1 MCRFCNAAFL
11 QQSVP
16 SLHCA
21 LGLGG
26 AAPVVTE
33 DMVSET
39 TFPERRASLR
49 AISRPSQLAFGVALV
64 AVLMGCLTYA
74 LLTDLIHYPLSRAT
88 QIGLLLAN
96 LTLVLS
102 LATAIGWRIARLV
115 ATRRT
120 GRAGAKLH
128 VRLVTW
134 FSAIA
139 VVPVILVAIFAAV
152 TLNLGLD
159 QMFSGRVRQ
168 ALDSAQNVA
177 HRFILAEARGI
188 TLSAGEIAENLAHD
202 PTLIDESKQ
211 LNVGLMMSKIA
222 FMTKDRGLI
231 GSFLLDSQGRE
242 LAKSAALNYSAELK
256 PSASDFADAKAGKI
270 LVNGNPDTGLVHGLV
285 QLPFLKDAYLLVV
298 ERVDP
303 QVFGYYSRTKAA
315 VSEYNRL
322 NDQRLETQL
331 QFAALYA
338 MVALVVLLAAIW
350 SGLWAANRLVRPVS
364 DLIDAAGR
372 VSEGDLAAQ
381 VWVER
386 GDDELGML
394 GLAFNRMTQQL
405 SAQRGDLMAANR
417 LNETRRRFTET
428 VLSGVSAGVIGIDGD
443 GRITII
449 NRAAERLL
457 NAAPEDMESSHY
469 SEAVPELAPLIL
481 RALSEPAGRAG
492 GEVTIKRGG
501 KPRSLSVQVTS
512 ERGSTEGYVVTFDDI
527 TDLVSAQRTAAW
539 ADVARRIAHEIKN
552 PLTPIQLSAERLKRK
567 YSSEIVTDP
576 EVFQQCTDTIVR
588 QVGDI
593 GRMVDEFSSFARMPA
608 PVMRRENAQELL
620 QQAVFLQR
628 VANPDI
634 TFSAAAPKEAVHFEG
649 DGRLI
654 SQALTNVLKNA
665 GESIAARIAKGDDEP
680 GKINI
685 ALQPNGASFA
695 YRITDNGIGLP
706 PEHRHRLTEPY
717 VTTRTKGTGLGLAIV
732 RKIMEDHG
740 GEIVLAD
747 AESGEGA
754 EVTLTL
760 PFAQKNSKAF
770 ETMTDSKKGLED
782 EQKRIVDRV

>member
-1 MCRFCNAAFL
+1 
-11 QQSVP
+11 
-16 SLHCA
+16 
-21 LGLGG
+21 
-26 AAPVVTE
+26 
-33 DMVSET
+33 MVSET
-39 TFPERRASLR
+39 TFPERRTSLR

-64 AVLMGCLTYA
+64 AVVMGCFTYA
-74 LLTDLIHYPLSRAT
+74 LLTDLIHYQLSRGA
-88 QIGLLLAN
+88 QIGLLLFN

-159 QMFSGRVRQ
+159 QMFSGRVKQ

-177 HRFILAEARGI
+177 HRFILTEANGI
-188 TLSAGEIAENLAHD
+188 TNSTREIAENLARD
-202 PTLIDESKQ
+202 PTLIDENKQ
-211 LNVGLMMSKIA
+211 LNVGLIMTKIA

-231 GSFLLDSQGRE
+231 GSFLLDGQGRE
-242 LAKSAALNYSAELK
+242 LAKSAALNYSAALK
-256 PSASDFADAKAGKI
+256 PSAGDFADARKSI
-270 LVNGNPDTGLVHGLV
+270 LVDGDPDTGLVHGLV

-322 NDQRLETQL
+322 NAQRLETQL

-372 VSEGDLAAQ
+372 VSEGDLTAQ

-405 SAQRGDLMAANR
+405 STQRGDLVAANR
-417 LNETRRRFTET
+417 LNEIRRRFTET

-457 NAAPEDMESSHY
+457 NAAPEDIETSHY

-481 RALSEPAGRAG
+481 RAMSEPAGRAG

-512 ERGSTEGYVVTFDDI
+512 GSTDGYVVTFDDI

-567 YSSEIVTDP
+567 YSHEIVTDP

-628 VANPDI
+628 VANPAI
-634 TFSAAAPKEAVHFEG
+634 TFSTAAPKDAVHFEG

-680 GKINI
+680 GRISI
-685 ALQPNGASFA
+685 ALQASDREMGGASFA
-695 YRITDNGIGLP
+695 YRVTDNGIGLP

-717 VTTRTKGTGLGLAIV
+717 VTTRSKGTGLGLAIV

-740 GEIVLAD
+740 GEIILAD

-754 EVTLTL
+754 EVTLNF
-760 PFAQKNSKAF
+760 PFTQKITKASDMGP
-770 ETMTDSKKGLED
+770 ESKKGLED